1 MGGLGLGGGGGLPGL
16 GGGLPG
22 LGGGLPGL
30 GGGLPGFGGGLPGF
44 GGGIGG
50 LGFGFGGGFPGL
62 KGGTPGFGDPSV
74 LIGDFA
80 RAPPEAPADAP
91 PAAPPPLPPLLGV
104 CPPRP
109 RVILGPPKSVSDDNR
124 GSCSLGDSKV
134 LGSAA
139 SSLIRREFSAARL
152 SEPDESNSITGSAE

>member
-1 MGGLGLGGGGGLPGL
+1 MGGLGLGG

-50 LGFGFGGGFPGL
+50 MGFGFGGGFPGL

-74 LIGDFA
+74 LIGDFG

-91 PAAPPPLPPLLGV
+91 PAAPPVAPPPLPPLLGV

-124 GSCSLGDSKV
+124 GSCNLGDSKV
-134 LGSAA
+134 LESAA
-139 SSLIRREFSAARL
+139 SSLIKREFSAARL